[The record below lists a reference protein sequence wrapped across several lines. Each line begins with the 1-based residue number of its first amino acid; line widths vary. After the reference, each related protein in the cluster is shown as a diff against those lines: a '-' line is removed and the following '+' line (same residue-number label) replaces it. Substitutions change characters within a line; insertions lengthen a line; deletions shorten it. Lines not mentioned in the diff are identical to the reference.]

1 MLKRSLCSKLTS
13 LHVFDKTQ
21 QGANH
26 CHLDDWA
33 VSAEGKRAAVLPQT
47 LPCTDYRSFVKMID
61 ARAKVGRQSGCVNF
75 DMDEYEGHHTAS
87 KKQEILCIP
96 PSSTAWVSRCQLV
109 CTVINR
115 QRDWPKRL
123 SILEL
128 SSSTGTQ
135 QWQLQLDKCAEVY
148 VGVSH
153 QRMELHAGALAEMA
167 RRSQRASALF
177 VYQRQ
182 QRFIVDR

>member
-1 MLKRSLCSKLTS
+1 
-13 LHVFDKTQ
+13 
-21 QGANH
+21 
-26 CHLDDWA
+26 
-33 VSAEGKRAAVLPQT
+33 
-47 LPCTDYRSFVKMID
+47 MID
-61 ARAKVGRQSGCVNF
+61 ARAKVGRQSGCDNL

-96 PSSTAWVSRCQLV
+96 PSSTAWVSRCPLV
-109 CTVINR
+109 CTVINK
-115 QRDWPKRL
+115 QRDLPKRS
-123 SILEL
+123 SILKF

-135 QWQLQLDKCAEVY
+135 QWRVQLDKCAEVY

-182 QRFIVDR
+182 QRCIVDR